1 MRVMRTL
8 YVTEHSA
15 RLRVRKANLVVER
28 GRDSRRVPIE
38 TLEAVVLTGRAEIT
52 NDALGELVRRGV
64 RVSAVSKTGRLRFWV
79 SGPTSGNVMLRLSQY
94 EHSVDPS
101 HAVRLAKHF
110 VAGKLQNARRLMIRW
125 AAGARAW
132 LERGVMQREADVLAQ
147 RLAALPSASDG
158 DTVRGIEGDGSRRYF
173 RAMAMHL
180 GEADPEL
187 AFERRSRRPPR
198 DPTNALLSFTYGLL
212 LTEVIG
218 ALESVGLDPQ
228 VGFLHCAR
236 PGRPSLALD
245 LLEEFRPSLADRFVV
260 AALTRRQLTAEDLE
274 VRAGRAVYLT
284 AEGRQKLLRLYEAN
298 REREVPHPLLN
309 RPVPV
314 ALLPSIQAT
323 LLARHLRGDL
333 PVYPPYTIA
342 S

>member
-1 MRVMRTL
+1 MRTL
-8 YVTEHSA
+8 YVTDHSA

-28 GRDSRRVPIE
+28 GRDSQRVPIE
-38 TLEAVVLTGRAEIT
+38 TLEAVVLTGRAEMT
-52 NDALGELVRRGV
+52 NDTMGELVRRGV
-64 RVSAVSKTGRLRFWV
+64 RISAVSKTGRLRFWV
-79 SGPTSGNVMLRLSQY
+79 GGPTSGNVLLRLAQY
-94 EHSVDPS
+94 ERSVDPLR
-101 HAVRLAKHF
+101 AVSLAKHF
-110 VAGKLQNARRLMIRW
+110 VAGKLQNARRLMVRW
-125 AAGARAW
+125 SADARAW
-132 LERGVMQREADVLAQ
+132 LERGIIEREADVIAQ
-147 RLAALPSASDG
+147 RLAALPTAGDG

-180 GEADPEL
+180 GEAEPQL

-228 VGFLHCAR
+228 VGYLHSAR

-245 LLEEFRPSLADRFVV
+245 LLEEFRPSIADRFVV
-260 AALTRRQLTAEDLE
+260 AALTRRQLTTDDLE
-274 VRAGRAVYLT
+274 VRAGNAVYLT
-284 AEGRQKLLRLYEAN
+284 EEGRRRLLRLYEAN
-298 REREVPHPLLN
+298 REREVAHPLLD
-309 RPVPV
+309 RTVPV